1 MNYEKQMIQDY
12 TLLDEDLISD
22 FQPLILSQKLQNRLE
37 TSLSHM
43 FTGQTLKTE
52 TVLISTYLEV
62 STPKILNA
70 LDHVVTAILMYFQ
83 KMDPAWSQHIL
94 EISLQVVHTMVL
106 VLQSISSCVEKK
118 PLKNLVQDIL

>member
-1 MNYEKQMIQDY
+1 MNYEKQTIQDY

-37 TSLSHM
+37 TSLSHI

-52 TVLISTYLEV
+52 IVLISTYLEV

-70 LDHVVTAILMYFQ
+70 LDHVVTAILTYLQ
-83 KMDPAWSQHIL
+83 KMDPVRLQLIL
-94 EISLQVVHTMVL
+94 EISLQVVRMTVL
-106 VLQSISSCVEKK
+106 ELQNISSCVEKK